1 MRDATSIRQFGVD
14 GATLRIFVNGVQVG
28 TRAQTGAISTS
39 TQVLRIGGNSV
50 WNEFFQGRI
59 DDVRIYN
66 RALTQ
71 AEIQIDMTTAITP

>member
-1 MRDATSIRQFGVD
+1 
-14 GATLRIFVNGVQVG
+14 
-28 TRAQTGAISTS
+28 
-39 TQVLRIGGNSV
+39 V

-59 DDVRIYN
+59 DELRIYN